1 MTPNKILNFLIATVW
16 LANGLFC
23 KVLNGVPRHQQI
35 VARIMGSDH
44 AALFTKMI
52 GFAEIVMAVW
62 IVSGYWSRLNAII
75 QVLVIGAM
83 NILEFFLVPDL
94 LFWGRFN
101 LLFALI
107 FMLVILYND
116 YYLKPKPVQQ
126 P

>member
-1 MTPNKILNFLIATVW
+1 MTRYKILNLLIAAIW
-16 LANGLFC
+16 LTNGLYC
-23 KVLNGVPRHQQI
+23 KVLNGVPRHQEI
-35 VARIMGSDH
+35 VSSILGSSH
-44 AALFTKMI
+44 AAGLTKTI

-62 IVSGYWSRLNAII
+62 IVSGYWSRLNAIV

-94 LFWGRFN
+94 LLWGRFN
-101 LLFALI
+101 LLFAVI
-107 FMLVILYND
+107 FMLVIVYNE